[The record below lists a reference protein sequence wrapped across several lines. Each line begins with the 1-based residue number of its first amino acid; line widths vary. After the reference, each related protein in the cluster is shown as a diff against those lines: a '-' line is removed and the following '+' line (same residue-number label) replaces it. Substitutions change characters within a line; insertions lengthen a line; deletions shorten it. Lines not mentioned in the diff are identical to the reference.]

1 MKKTQSEKVIL
12 TIVFVVFT
20 VYALSLIF
28 PFVWAL
34 LNSFK
39 TSAEFFASGEFLSLP
54 NEWSFDNYS
63 RVLNEY
69 EIPLMFLRSIYI
81 TLVGAFLGVMISA
94 MAAYVVS
101 RYDFKFR
108 NLIYTIAI
116 IVMIVPT
123 VGSLSAT
130 FKLLNDL
137 GMYNNLWTFPIMYA
151 GGFGFGFLLLYAY
164 FKSIPW
170 EYAEAAYVD
179 GASDFGVFFRIMLP
193 QAKPGLIALGV
204 IFGINI
210 WNDFFAPF
218 MFIPDRQTIAVG
230 LQDIVNIMQYRAEW
244 PMLFA
249 AMIIAVIPVIIVFA
263 IFQKTIME
271 NTVAGG
277 LKG

>member
-1 MKKTQSEKVIL
+1 MKKTQAEKTIL
-12 TIVFVVFT
+12 TIVFVIFVI
-20 VYALSLIF
+20 YAFSLIF

-39 TSAEFFASGEFLSLP
+39 TSAEFFASQQFLSLP
-54 NEWSFDNYS
+54 KEWTFENYT
-63 RVLNEY
+63 RVLSEY
-69 EIPLMFLRSIYI
+69 DIPIMFLRSVYI
-81 TLVGAFLGVMISA
+81 TVVGAFLGVMISA

-108 NLIYTIAI
+108 NLVYTIAI
-116 IVMIVPT
+116 AVMVVPT

-164 FKSIPW
+164 FKNIPW

-204 IFGINI
+204 IFGISI

-249 AMIIAVIPVIIVFA
+249 AMIIAVIPVIIVFG

>member
-1 MKKTQSEKVIL
+1 MKKTKSEKIIL
-12 TIVFVVFT
+12 TIVFIIFVI
-20 VYALSLIF
+20 YALSLIF

-39 TSAEFFASGEFLSLP
+39 TSTEFFASQQFLSLP
-54 NEWSFDNYS
+54 NEWTLENYG
-63 RVLNEY
+63 RVLSEY
-69 EIPLMFLRSIYI
+69 DIPVMFLRSVYI
-81 TLVGAFLGVMISA
+81 TVVGAFLGVMISA

-108 NLIYTIAI
+108 NLVYTIAI
-116 IVMIVPT
+116 AVMVVPT

-164 FKSIPW
+164 FKNIPW

-204 IFGINI
+204 IFGISI

-249 AMIIAVIPVIIVFA
+249 AMIIAVIPVIIVFG